1 MVVLDASGILNAF
14 GFRFDRTF
22 YTTHSVIDE
31 IKDLR
36 SKSLVETGIESG
48 RLKVIAPGDEA
59 IELVKNAARKLKLEK
74 RLSKTDIEVL
84 ALALELKEELW
95 TDDKP
100 MARVAKSLGIKVEP
114 IIWKH

>member
-36 SKSLVETGIESG
+36 SKTLVESGIISG
-48 RLKVIAPGDEA
+48 KLKVLQPSKKNIGIVIKEA
-59 IELVKNAARKLKLEK
+59 KKIKLDKV
-74 RLSKTDIEVL
+74 LSKTDIEVL
-84 ALALELKEELW
+84 ALGLELEDEVW
-95 TDDKP
+95 TDDNA
-100 MARVAKSLGIKVEP
+100 MARVGKKLGIKTKGV
-114 IIWKH
+114 IFR